1 MTDNNLLANSVDN
14 GSELEINPFNLSEG
28 IYPVV
33 VSVVAKS
40 FHERQVELLIA
51 ILAAEPVLTNA
62 DSDNDGIDDISEGF
76 GDSDGDGIPDYLD
89 SINNPA
95 AMQGKQGVSDKWLLN
110 IQPGLGIRLGSIPIF
125 AARHTVNVTAEE
137 IELHSGKRG
146 GKVPAD
152 AIDTLVNTGGYFD
165 FEIHG
170 LKQSGKSV
178 LIVIPQHA
186 AIPDNA
192 VYREYTE
199 VSGWQDFVE
208 DAKNS
213 LASAPGEVGINP
225 PEAGVCP
232 PPGDPTFIV
241 GLNPGHYCV
250 QLMVEDG
257 GPNDSDGRK
266 NGVIA
271 DPGGVAVT
279 TTGVVST
286 GGGDGGGGSID
297 LI

>member
-1 MTDNNLLANSVDN
+1 MGNIALLSN
-14 GSELEINPFNLSEG
+14 
-28 IYPVV
+28 
-33 VSVVAKS
+33 
-40 FHERQVELLIA
+40 
-51 ILAAEPVLTNA
+51 
-62 DSDNDGIDDISEGF
+62 
-76 GDSDGDGIPDYLD
+76 
-89 SINNPA
+89 
-95 AMQGKQGVSDKWLLN
+95 
-110 IQPGLGIRLGSIPIF
+110 
-125 AARHTVNVTAEE
+125 RHTAHVRKQE
-137 IELHSGKRG
+137 IEDHSGSLG
-146 GKVPAD
+146 GAVPAD

-170 LKQSGKSV
+170 MKQSGKSV

-192 VYREYTE
+192 VYRKYAE
-199 VSGWQDFVE
+199 VSGWQDFIE

-213 LASAPGEVGINP
+213 LASAPGEAGINP

-232 PPGDPTFIV
+232 PPGDPTFIA

-279 TTGVVST
+279 TSGVVST
-286 GGGDGGGGSID
+286 GGGGGGGGSGGID
-297 LI
+297 LIALILLIGLYRRNLGIRRYGLYLISR